1 VRLRFS
7 IRVKPTLAY
16 GDADPAA
23 PAVERVVELP
33 FDGGEI
39 IIGRQH
45 NATLALPF
53 SAISGR
59 HARFFRDASG
69 YHIEDLGSANGTRL
83 GQRRLLPHVAE
94 AVAVGEVID
103 VAGAH
108 LRFEGELPAAGPV
121 PEGEGTATL
130 ARRLVHDLFEAYPP
144 AECARLV
151 VVAGP
156 ALGRELVLAA
166 SGRVYRLGRGE
177 QCDLVIP
184 HDDVSREHATIER
197 GVEGI
202 MVRDL
207 GSKNGVEVEGHI
219 IEGVRCLRDGEVVRV
234 GETRLRVVDPEERYL
249 RQMEQCNDS
258 STPGGAGIDSL
269 PGPEPSPSRRLP
281 VFAVAIAATA
291 LLLALGLV
299 LALAIAG

>member
-16 GDADPAA
+16 GAADPCA
-23 PAVERVVELP
+23 PGVERVVELP
-33 FDGGEI
+33 FDGGEV

-45 NATLALPF
+45 DATLALPF

-59 HARFFRDASG
+59 HARFFRDANG
-69 YHIEDLGSANGTRL
+69 YHVEDLGSANGTRL

-108 LRFEGELPAAGPV
+108 LRFEGELSAADPV
-121 PEGEGTATL
+121 PDGEGTATL
-130 ARRLVHDLFEAYPP
+130 ARRLVHDLFEACPP

-166 SGRVYRLGRGE
+166 SGRVYRLGRGD

-184 HDDVSREHATIER
+184 HDDVSREHATFER
-197 GVEGI
+197 GLEGI
-202 MVRDL
+202 LVRDL

-219 IEGVRCLRDGEVVRV
+219 IEGARCLRDGEVVCV
-234 GETRLRVVDPEERYL
+234 GPTRLRVVDPEERYL
-249 RQMEQCNDS
+249 RQMDQCDDP
-258 STPGGAGIDSL
+258 STPEGAGIDFL
-269 PGPEPSPSRRLP
+269 PVPARSPARRLP
-281 VFAVAIAATA
+281 KIAVAIAATA

-299 LALAIAG
+299 LALAIAS